1 MQADQS
7 PRPIIIDCDPGVD
20 DAIAILLALA
30 SSEELDLLGIT
41 CVAGNVPLAQT
52 QANARRICEL
62 AGRTDIRVFAGC
74 EQPILRPPYANKS
87 SHGDSG
93 LGAALLPEP
102 TMLLQTKHAVDFII
116 ESCLDADDEGI
127 TLCPIGPLTN
137 IALAMVKDTRII
149 SKIREIVLMGGAA
162 LSPGNVTPVAEFN
175 VFVDPHAAQI
185 VFASGAE
192 ITMFGLDATYQAL
205 LTPERLATIE
215 ALSTP
220 VSSNVVA
227 MLDFYGRYN
236 VGNFGGPGS
245 PLHDPCVI
253 AYLINMNLFSGKAV
267 AVTVEVA
274 SEMTMGQTVTDWWGV
289 TVAKANC
296 NVISHVDADGLFVLL
311 TARLSRY

>member
-1 MQADQS
+1 MEPDQS

-74 EQPILRPPYANKS
+74 ERPILRPPYADKS

-93 LGAALLPEP
+93 LGAAQLPEP
-102 TMLLQTKHAVDFII
+102 TMPLQTEHAVDFII

-137 IALAMVKDTRII
+137 IALAIVKDTRII

-185 VFASGAE
+185 VFASGAK

-205 LTPERLATIE
+205 VTPERTASIE
-215 ALSTP
+215 ALSTA

-236 VGNFGGPGS
+236 VEKFGGPGG

-289 TVAKANC
+289 TDAEPNC
-296 NVISHVDADGLFVLL
+296 TVINHVDAEGLFTLL